1 MSTKVTVPKMGGRM
15 EGSMEGRIG
24 GRMRGRTKKARKMNN
39 WAKAAGEY
47 YNDHKNEV
55 ESFSDVLKSP
65 KFRAYYNKKY
75 KGKKVGGLDGD
86 YTTSDATIASVIN
99 NDDKTD
105 KTDKEESPPIDS
117 PNDIDSDP
125 PISGSD
131 QESQQHL
138 KEQASLE
145 AETPQEPPQEPP
157 EEPPKVISTMNNLN
171 PTGKQPGGKK
181 KAKKSKKRSTKKSR
195 KSKKRF
201 FGLM

>member
-1 MSTKVTVPKMGGRM
+1 MSVKVDTLPKMGGRM
-15 EGSMEGRIG
+15 EG
-24 GRMRGRTKKARKMNN
+24 RMGGRTKKARKMNN

-86 YTTSDATIASVIN
+86 DTTSDTTSDTIIASVMNEDN
-99 NDDKTD
+99 NK
-105 KTDKEESPPIDS
+105 KDKEGSTPIGS
-117 PNDIDSDP
+117 TNIIDRDP
-125 PISGSD
+125 PNLDGD

-138 KEQASLE
+138 KEEASGEASGELEEQA
-145 AETPQEPPQEPP
+145 PP
-157 EEPPKVISTMNNLN
+157 NNLFN
-171 PTGKQPGGKK
+171 PTGSKQPGGKK

-201 FGLM
+201 FGIM